1 MIRKKKRR
9 RKKRALNIIVI
20 GLASLALG
28 YGVWLVDKSLTH
40 KDVSLTSK
48 VKEKREVSRIVE
60 EKKRPLLP
68 KGIIHPSRKKSTS
81 QRIKGKRVI
90 VSLPKEMRKELRAK
104 KECKVRGLPPR
115 IAIII
120 DDLANGGEVTNLLW
134 SIKSPLTIAILPQMP
149 DSSSIAKKAFD
160 KNIQVVLHLPL
171 ESENSQ
177 LSLGP
182 GGITCQMDEKEIS
195 KQVRDNLESIPHV
208 VGINNHMGSR
218 ATADPRVMQAVLEV
232 AKQKGL
238 FFVDSLT
245 TPKSLAFKVAK
256 GLKVETAKRE
266 VFLDG
271 KLEQEYIR
279 SQINLLAKVAKKKG
293 KAIGVGHINQKTIEV
308 IKEMI
313 PQLEEEGIEFVYA
326 DQLVD

>member
-1 MIRKKKRR
+1 MIRREK
-9 RKKRALNIIVI
+9 KKRALSIIVV
-20 GLASLALG
+20 GLAGLALG
-28 YGVWLVDKSLTH
+28 YGLWLGDKSLTPN

-48 VKEKREVSRIVE
+48 VKEKREVSKIVE
-60 EKKRPLLP
+60 KEKRPLLP
-68 KGIIHPSRKKSTS
+68 KGIIQPPREKSTPKK
-81 QRIKGKRVI
+81 IKGKRAI
-90 VSLPKEMRKELRAK
+90 ASLPKEIRKELRPK
-104 KECKVRGLPPR
+104 KEYKVRGLPPR

-120 DDLANGGEVTNLLW
+120 DDLANGGKVTDLLW
-134 SIKSPLTIAILPQMP
+134 SLNCPLTIAVLPQRP
-149 DSSSIAKKAFD
+149 DSLSIAEKAFN
-160 KNIQVVLHLPL
+160 KNIQVILHLPL
-171 ESENSQ
+171 EPENSK

-182 GGITCQMDEKEIS
+182 GGITCQMSKEEIS
-195 KQVRDNLESIPHV
+195 KRVRDNLESIPHV

-245 TPKSLAFKVAK
+245 TPKSLSFKMAK
-256 GLKVETAKRE
+256 ELKVETAKRE

-271 KLEQEYIR
+271 KLEREYIR

-293 KAIGVGHINQKTIEV
+293 KAIGIGHINQMTIEV

-313 PQLEEEGIEFVYA
+313 PRLEEEGIEFVYA

>member
-1 MIRKKKRR
+1 MIR
-9 RKKRALNIIVI
+9 RKKRKRALSIIVI

-40 KDVSLTSK
+40 QDVPLTSK
-48 VKEKREVSRIVE
+48 VEEKRVASRVVE
-60 EKKRPLLP
+60 REKRPLSP

-81 QRIKGKRVI
+81 AKIKGKKI
-90 VSLPKEMRKELRAK
+90 IASLPKERQEELRPEK
-104 KECKVRGLPPR
+104 RYKVRGLSPR

-120 DDLANGGEVTNLLW
+120 DDLANGGKVTNLLW
-134 SIKSPLTIAILPQMP
+134 SIKSPLTIAVLPQMP
-149 DSSSIAKKAFD
+149 DSSSIAKKAFN
-160 KNIQVVLHLPL
+160 KNIQVILHLPL
-171 ESENSQ
+171 EPENSQ

-182 GGITCQMDEKEIS
+182 GGVTCQMSKKEIS
-195 KQVRDNLESIPHV
+195 KRLRDNLESIPHV
-208 VGINNHMGSR
+208 VGINNHMGSK

-256 GLKVETAKRE
+256 ELKVETAKRE

-271 KLEQEYIR
+271 KREREYIR
-279 SQINLLAKVAKKKG
+279 SQVNLLAKVAKKKG
-293 KAIGVGHINQKTIEV
+293 KAIGIGHINQKTIEV

-326 DQLVD
+326 SQLVD